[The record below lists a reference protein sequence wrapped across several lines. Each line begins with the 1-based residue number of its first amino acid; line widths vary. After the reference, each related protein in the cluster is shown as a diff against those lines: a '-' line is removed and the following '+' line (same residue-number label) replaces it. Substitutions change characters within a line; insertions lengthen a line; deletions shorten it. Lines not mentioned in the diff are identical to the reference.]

1 MKSLIYGVG
10 IRLIFGLLLIFS
22 LVMLLRGH
30 NLPGGGF
37 IGGLI
42 GALAFIV
49 FSIGVGPGK
58 TRAALRLPPFV
69 IAALGLSCALFAGF
83 LGWFAGAELFTSQ
96 WLFIGATETDKG
108 FPLSSVLL
116 FDLGVYLTVLGSVM
130 GMVLLLEEFY

>member
-1 MKSLIYGVG
+1 MRSLIYEVG

-49 FSIGVGPGK
+49 FSIGVGPTK
-58 TRAALRLPPFV
+58 TRRALRLPPFV
-69 IAALGLSCALFAGF
+69 IAALGLSCALGAGF
-83 LGWFAGAELFTSQ
+83 LGWFAGSELFTSQ

>member
-49 FSIGVGPGK
+49 FSIGVGPAK
-58 TRAALRLPPFV
+58 TRQRFDFHPLPLLPLVSAVHSLRAFSAGLQGLNCLPVNGSLLVPRRQTKDFHCRPYCCL
-69 IAALGLSCALFAGF
+69 I
-83 LGWFAGAELFTSQ
+83 
-96 WLFIGATETDKG
+96 
-108 FPLSSVLL
+108 SVC
-116 FDLGVYLTVLGSVM
+116 T
-130 GMVLLLEEFY
+130 

>member
-49 FSIGVGPGK
+49 FSIGVGPAK
-58 TRAALRLPPFV
+58 TQAALRLPPFV

-96 WLFIGATETDKG
+96 WLFIGATETEKG

>member
-49 FSIGVGPGK
+49 FSIGCGPAN

-69 IAALGLSCALFAGF
+69 IAALGLSCALFAGV

-96 WLFIGATETDKG
+96 WLFIGATDTSKG